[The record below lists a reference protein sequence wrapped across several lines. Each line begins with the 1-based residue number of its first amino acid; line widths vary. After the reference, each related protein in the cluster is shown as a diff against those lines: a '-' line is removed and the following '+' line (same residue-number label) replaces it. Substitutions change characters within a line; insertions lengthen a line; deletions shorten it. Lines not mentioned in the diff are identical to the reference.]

1 MTVERGRVVV
11 SLNGRDKGRL
21 LLVLNADEK
30 YCTLCDGKRRT
41 VACLKRKKISHVK
54 PTQWMAELEIF
65 ATDKSVRRFL
75 NSLQSDVAR

>member
-30 YCTLCDGKRRT
+30 YCTLCDGKRRP
-41 VACLKRKKISHVK
+41 VATPKCKKILHVK
-54 PTQWMAELEIF
+54 PTEWIAHDKVF
-65 ATDKSVRRFL
+65 ANDRSVRRFL
-75 NSLQSDVAR
+75 NSLSSDDAK